1 MLKVTFVFVLFIFHC
16 SAQSQQLKLPDT
28 AYFNSAG
35 RKIKIADS
43 METKLFAFLEEY
55 MPLEQEEKQ
64 AIIDLDLFKHYPKG
78 TILLREGQ
86 LVRETYFVIS
96 GCLRTYYTIGGEE
109 KTTAFYTEFESV
121 LPGSRQMDQ
130 PADHNLSCIEDSILN
145 VSNPSIEKM
154 VFEKFPRF
162 EKLCRIMCAQ
172 LLAKNRASFDAFRT
186 STPEQR
192 YLELLEK
199 RPDLV
204 QRVPQY
210 QLASFLGIQP
220 ESLSRIRK
228 RLLEK
233 V

>member
-1 MLKVTFVFVLFIFHC
+1 
-16 SAQSQQLKLPDT
+16 
-28 AYFNSAG
+28 
-35 RKIKIADS
+35 
-43 METKLFAFLEEY
+43 MENKLFEFLEQY

-64 AIIDLDLFKHYPKG
+64 AIIDLALFRNYKKG
-78 TILLREGQ
+78 TVILREGHSA
-86 LVRETYFVIS
+86 RETYFVIS
-96 GCLRTYYTIGGEE
+96 GCLRTYYNIDGEE

-121 LPGSRQMDQ
+121 LMDSSTMDK
-130 PADHNLSCIEDSILN
+130 PAPFSLACLEDSLLI
-145 VSNPSIEKM
+145 VSNPSVGNL
-154 VFEKFPRF
+154 VFDKFPNF
-162 EKLCRIMCAQ
+162 EKLCRILTAQ
-172 LLAKNRASFDAFRT
+172 LLAKNQASFDKFRT

-228 RLLEK
+228 RLQEEA
-233 V
+233 

>member
-1 MLKVTFVFVLFIFHC
+1 
-16 SAQSQQLKLPDT
+16 
-28 AYFNSAG
+28 
-35 RKIKIADS
+35 
-43 METKLFAFLEEY
+43 MENKLFEFLEQY

-64 AIIDLDLFKHYPKG
+64 AIIDLALFRNYKKG
-78 TILLREGQ
+78 TVILREGQ
-86 LVRETYFVIS
+86 MARETYFVIS
-96 GCLRTYYTIGGEE
+96 GCLRTYYNIDGEE

-121 LPGSRQMDQ
+121 LMDSTTMDK
-130 PADHNLSCIEDSILN
+130 PAPFSLACVEDSVLI
-145 VSNPSIEKM
+145 VSNPSVGNL
-154 VFEKFPRF
+154 VFDKFPNF
-162 EKLCRIMCAQ
+162 EKLCRILTAQ
-172 LLAKNRASFDAFRT
+172 LLAKNQASFDKFRT

-228 RLLEK
+228 RLQEEA
-233 V
+233 